1 MRKYLLAL
9 TLLVGAA
16 STLLVA
22 AIAVADDGTRD
33 IRALDGLSGY
43 QETTLTLSTTGN
55 GTFRA
60 KINDDGTSFDWT
72 LTYAELEGSVQQAH
86 IHFGQRAMSG
96 GISVFL
102 CTNLG
107 NAPASP
113 PATPTQAC
121 PAPPATI
128 SGTAVAAD
136 VIGPLGQGIEPLA
149 FGELVSALRAGFTY
163 ANVHTTK
170 WPAGEIRGQLNERED

>member
-1 MRKYLLAL
+1 MRKYVVVL
-9 TLLVGAA
+9 TLVAGAVA
-16 STLLVA
+16 TLLVA
-22 AIAVADDGTRD
+22 AIAAADGGTRE
-33 IRALDGLSGY
+33 IRARGGLSGY
-43 QETTLTLSTTGN
+43 QETPATLSTTGN

-60 KINDDGTSFDWT
+60 RVNDDGTSFTWT
-72 LTYAELEGSVQQAH
+72 LSYAELEGTVQQAH

-107 NAPASP
+107 NAPPAPAS
-113 PATPTQAC
+113 PTQAC

-128 SGTAVAAD
+128 TGTADADD
-136 VIGPLGQGIEPLA
+136 VIGPSGQGIEAGA
-149 FGELVSALRAGFTY
+149 FGELLAAIRAGYTY

-170 WPAGEIRGQLNERED
+170 WPGGEIRGQLNERED

>member
-9 TLLVGAA
+9 TLFVGAA
-16 STLLVA
+16 STLVVA
-22 AIAVADDGTRD
+22 AIAVADGGTRD
-33 IRALDGLSGY
+33 IRARGGLSGY
-43 QETTLTLSTTGN
+43 QETPATLSTTGN

-60 KINDDGTSFDWT
+60 RVNDDGTSFDWT

-113 PATPTQAC
+113 PATPTKAC
-121 PAPPATI
+121 PTPPATI
-128 SGTAVAAD
+128 TGTAVAAD

-149 FGELVSALRAGFTY
+149 FAELLSAVRAGYTY
-163 ANVHTTK
+163 ANVHTSK
-170 WPAGEIRGQLNERED
+170 WPTGEIRGQLNERED